1 MRTSFVPARAKEY
14 RRAGGPW
21 DVPPLD
27 AVLARSTPAAVLVEG
42 KVRLSGREL
51 EQRVAELAGGL
62 RAAGVKRRDVVA
74 WQLPNVI
81 EAAMLYR
88 ACWRLG
94 AVAAPVHHQAGST
107 EVDGML
113 SAVDPALFLA
123 DRNDVRRLGEDA
135 EVVKAVPAAVQPS
148 DFAVV
153 LFTSG
158 STGQPKAVLHTHRGL
173 AYKARLMARAHGLHR
188 GDVVLMPAPLA
199 HISGLLNGVLLP
211 GAAGMR
217 SVLMPKW
224 DPSAALDL
232 IETERVSFMIGPP
245 TFFVGLMGASDFAP
259 ARVESLRLVS
269 SGGAG
274 VSPGFVTEASTLLGC
289 RVKRTYGSTEAP
301 TITTSTPTDTK
312 ERARQTDGRPVG
324 EAEVRLGTDDE
335 LLVRGPELFAGYA
348 DVEQTKHV
356 VERGGWFRTGDKAT
370 IDRDGWV
377 TIVGRIKDIVIR
389 GGENISVAEVEAVLE
404 SHPAVRQ
411 AVAVGVPDARLG
423 ERLVAFVVTSK
434 AFDLAACRDW
444 FADQGV
450 ARYKTPERIVV
461 LDSLPTLA
469 AGKPDRTALKEIAAS
484 GRKSSL

>member
-1 MRTSFVPARAKEY
+1 MRQTLVPARAAEY
-14 RRAGGPW
+14 RRPGGPW
-21 DVPPLD
+21 DVPALD

-42 KVRLSGREL
+42 TMRLSGREL

-62 RAAGVKRRDVVA
+62 RAAGVKRRHVVA
-74 WQLPNVI
+74 WQLPNVV
-81 EAAMLYR
+81 EAALLYR

-94 AVAAPVHHQAGST
+94 AVAAPVHHQASRI
-107 EVDGML
+107 EAERML
-113 SAVDPALFLA
+113 AAVDPTLFLA
-123 DRNDVRRLGEDA
+123 DRSEVRDL
-135 EVVKAVPAAVQPS
+135 AAAPVARPPKTLRPS
-148 DFAVV
+148 DLAVV

-158 STGQPKAVLHTHRGL
+158 STGQPKAVLHTHRSL
-173 AYKARLMARAHGLHR
+173 VYKARLMARAHGLHR

-199 HISGLLNGVLLP
+199 HISGLLNGVLVP

-224 DPSAALDL
+224 DPSAALAL
-232 IETERVSFMIGPP
+232 IEGERVSFMIGPP
-245 TFFVGLMGASDFAP
+245 TFFVGLMGAADFDP

-274 VSPGFVTEASTLLGC
+274 VSPGFVTEASALLGC

-301 TITTSTPTDTK
+301 TITTSTPTDK
-312 ERARQTDGRPVG
+312 EERARQTDGRPVG
-324 EAEVRLGTDDE
+324 EAEVRLGADDE

-348 DVEQTKHV
+348 DVEQTKRA

-377 TIVGRIKDIVIR
+377 TIVGRIRDIVIR

-404 SHPAVRQ
+404 AHPAVRQ

-423 ERLVAFVVTSK
+423 ERLVAFVVASK
-434 AFDLAACRDW
+434 RFDLDACRAW

-450 ARYKTPERIVV
+450 ARYKTPERIVR
-461 LDSLPTLA
+461 LERLPTLA
-469 AGKPDRTALKEIAAS
+469 AGKPDRSTLQEMAAS
-484 GRKSSL
+484 RRR

>member
-1 MRTSFVPARAKEY
+1 MRSTLVPARAAEY

-21 DVPPLD
+21 DVPVLD
-27 AVLARSTPAAVLVEG
+27 SVLARSTPAAVVVEG
-42 KVRLSGREL
+42 TARLSGNEL
-51 EQRVAELAGGL
+51 EHRVAELAGGL
-62 RAAGVKRRDVVA
+62 RAAGVKRRSVVA
-74 WQLPNVI
+74 WQLPNVV
-81 EAAMLYR
+81 EATLLYR

-94 AVAAPVHHQAGST
+94 AVAAPVHHQAGT
-107 EVDGML
+107 VEAERML
-113 SAVDPALFLA
+113 GAVDPVMFLN
-123 DRNDVRRLGEDA
+123 DRNDVRRLADGADP
-135 EVVKAVPAAVQPS
+135 VRSVPAAMRPS
-148 DFAVV
+148 DVAVV

-173 AYKARLMARAHGLHR
+173 AYKARLMARVHGLHR

-199 HISGLLNGVLLP
+199 HISGLLNGVLLA

-217 SVLMPKW
+217 AVLMPKW
-224 DPSAALDL
+224 EPSAALDL

-245 TFFVGLMGASDFAP
+245 TFFVGLMGAPDFDP
-259 ARVESLRLVS
+259 KRVASLRLVS

-274 VSPGFVTEASTLLGC
+274 VSPGFVSEASHLLGC

-301 TITTSTPTDTK
+301 TITTSTPTDRE

-324 EAEVRLGTDDE
+324 EAEVRLGDGDE

-348 DVEQTKHV
+348 DAAQTRAA

-404 SHPAVRQ
+404 AHPAVRQ

-434 AFDLAACRDW
+434 RFDLEACRAW

-450 ARYKTPERIVV
+450 ARYKTPERIVQIER
-461 LDSLPTLA
+461 LPTLA
-469 AGKPDRTALKEIAAS
+469 AGKPDRSTLKEIAAS
-484 GRKSSL
+484 GRRI